1 MNSGRA
7 RGVCTILLPTL
18 DFVNK
23 SIQKKLI
30 KIPVVR
36 KRSQSREK
44 GIPLLQ
50 SKEHRAGKIGQR
62 KKVIASN
69 IRLMT

>member
-30 KIPVVR
+30 KIPVV
-36 KRSQSREK
+36 
-44 GIPLLQ
+44 LQ
-50 SKEHRAGKIGQR
+50 SLNCSQVPSLEAA
-62 KKVIASN
+62 V
-69 IRLMT
+69 L